1 MMKKT
6 ISIFLLFLASCIS
19 QNQFAY
25 PSTRRECINLLTK
38 KIVLNIPTPVYLKKE
53 NYKEGVIYTY
63 IFKDGGC
70 ILIHEGALMQFDLD
84 SYKPLKVIHKKTCF
98 ISYGIEN
105 DKFWKKCVYG
115 SVRLYY
121 RDVYKDNRPKYE
133 KIFRTMK
140 ILNIE

>member
-1 MMKKT
+1 MKKT
-6 ISIFLLFLASCIS
+6 ISIFLLFWASCMS

-25 PSTRRECINLLTK
+25 SSTRRECINLLTK

-53 NYKEGVIYTY
+53 NYEEGVIYTY

-84 SYKPLKVIHKKTCF
+84 SYKPLKVTHKKTCF

-105 DKFWKKCVYG
+105 DKF
-115 SVRLYY
+115 
-121 RDVYKDNRPKYE
+121 
-133 KIFRTMK
+133 
-140 ILNIE
+140 

>member
-1 MMKKT
+1 MKKT

-53 NYKEGVIYTY
+53 NYEEGVIYTY

-70 ILIHEGALMQFDLD
+70 ILIHEGALMQFDLVVSD
-84 SYKPLKVIHKKTCF
+84 YTIVMYI
-98 ISYGIEN
+98 
-105 DKFWKKCVYG
+105 
-115 SVRLYY
+115 
-121 RDVYKDNRPKYE
+121 
-133 KIFRTMK
+133 KIIDRNMK
-140 ILNIE
+140 RYLEQ

>member
-6 ISIFLLFLASCIS
+6 ISIFLLFWASCMS

-53 NYKEGVIYTY
+53 NYEEGVIYTY

-84 SYKPLKVIHKKTCF
+84 SYKPLKVTHKKTCF
-98 ISYGIEN
+98 Y
-105 DKFWKKCVYG
+105 
-115 SVRLYY
+115 
-121 RDVYKDNRPKYE
+121 
-133 KIFRTMK
+133 
-140 ILNIE
+140 ILLE

>member
-1 MMKKT
+1 MKKT
-6 ISIFLLFLASCIS
+6 ISIFLLFWASCMS

-53 NYKEGVIYTY
+53 NYEEGVIYTY

-84 SYKPLKVIHKKTCF
+84 SYKPLKVTHKKTCF
-98 ISYGIEN
+98 I
-105 DKFWKKCVYG
+105 
-115 SVRLYY
+115 
-121 RDVYKDNRPKYE
+121 
-133 KIFRTMK
+133 
-140 ILNIE
+140 